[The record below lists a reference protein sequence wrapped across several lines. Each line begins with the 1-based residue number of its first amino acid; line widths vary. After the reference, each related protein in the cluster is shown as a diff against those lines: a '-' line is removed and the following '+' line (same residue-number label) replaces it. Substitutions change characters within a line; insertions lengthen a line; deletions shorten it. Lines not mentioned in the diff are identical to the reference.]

1 MNKTPIRI
9 IVLGALLALL
19 PQVASAY
26 MCRDEKGTTSF
37 QQDPCPERK
46 GTSGVVPVK
55 AEQVNERGMQETMK
69 RMAKAAF
76 ARDPLAAYGLLSR
89 GLKVTIHRQDKGKPK
104 VHDFPGYAGVLKGAY
119 DAAQVTE
126 TYKCKAAPAPNP
138 NGGALACDVTGESLV
153 GGRRIRTVDKQAVE
167 FALEAGEIRIVSIE
181 TTPVSR
187 TEDGR
192 F

>member
-1 MNKTPIRI
+1 MQITYIRPL
-9 IVLGALLALL
+9 IVGLLLAL
-19 PQVASAY
+19 PQAASAY
-26 MCRDEKGTTSF
+26 MCRDENGTTSF

-55 AEQVNERGMQETMK
+55 AEQVTEKAMQETMK
-69 RMAKAAF
+69 RMAKTAF

-89 GLKVTIHRQDKGKPK
+89 NLKVTVNREDKGKPK
-104 VHDFPGYAGVLKGAY
+104 VYDFSGYAGVLKGAY
-119 DAAQVTE
+119 DASKVTQS
-126 TYKCKAAPAPNP
+126 YKCKAAPAPNA
-138 NGGALACDVTGESLV
+138 NGGALACDVSGESLV

-167 FALEAGEIRIVSIE
+167 FALEMGEIKITSIE

-187 TEDGR
+187 SEDGR